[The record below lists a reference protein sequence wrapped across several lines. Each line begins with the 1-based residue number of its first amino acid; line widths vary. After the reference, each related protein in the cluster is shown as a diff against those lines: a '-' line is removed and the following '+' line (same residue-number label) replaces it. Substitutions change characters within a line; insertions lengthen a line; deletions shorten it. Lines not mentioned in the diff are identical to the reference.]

1 MKIYIDSP
9 LNQFYNKSEVRFMI
23 DILIVEDNKEL
34 LTLLTDF
41 LRADGYTVS
50 TAESGEKA
58 LSLYEKYGARL
69 MLLDINLPGVDG
81 FAVCEKIRKEGNTP
95 IIMLTA
101 RVSKEDKLNG
111 LILGA
116 DDYLEKPYDIDI
128 LLAKI
133 KGIFKRRFAEDK
145 ITEGDITLNL
155 VTQTVSKDG
164 KNLEMTAK
172 EFELLKMLIEN
183 KGQTLTKDK
192 LFNSI
197 WGIDSES
204 ETQTLTVH
212 IKWLREK
219 IEADPK
225 NPAHIQTVWGKGYR
239 WEE

>member
-1 MKIYIDSP
+1 M
-9 LNQFYNKSEVRFMI
+9 

-41 LRADGYTVS
+41 LRAEGYTVS
-50 TAESGEKA
+50 TAENGEKA

-69 MLLDINLPGVDG
+69 VLLDINLPDIDG
-81 FAVCEKIRKEGNTP
+81 FAVCEKIRANGNTP

-116 DDYLEKPYDIDI
+116 DDYIEKPYDIDI

-145 ITEGDITLNL
+145 ITEGDLTLNL
-155 VTQTVSKDG
+155 VTQSVTKDG
-164 KNLEMTAK
+164 KTVDMTAK

-183 KGQTLTKDK
+183 KGQTLTKDR
-192 LFNSI
+192 LFNSV

-219 IEADPK
+219 IEVDPK
-225 NPAHIQTVWGKGYR
+225 KPSHILTVWGKGYR
-239 WEE
+239 WED

>member
-1 MKIYIDSP
+1 MVT
-9 LNQFYNKSEVRFMI
+9 NM

-41 LRADGYTVS
+41 LRAEGYIVS
-50 TAESGEKA
+50 TAENGEKA
-58 LSLYEKYGARL
+58 LHLYEKYGARL
-69 MLLDINLPGVDG
+69 VLLDINLPGMDG
-81 FAVCEKIRKEGNTP
+81 FAVCEKIRNEGNTP
-95 IIMLTA
+95 IIILTA

-116 DDYLEKPYDIDI
+116 DDYMEKPYDIDI

-145 ITEGDITLNL
+145 ITEGDLILNL
-155 VTQTVSKDG
+155 VTQSVTKAG
-164 KNLEMTAK
+164 KVVEMTAK
-172 EFELLKMLIEN
+172 EFELLKMLVEN
-183 KGQTLTKDK
+183 KGQVLTKDR
-192 LFNSI
+192 LFNRI
-197 WGIDSES
+197 WGVDSES

-219 IEADPK
+219 IESDPK
-225 NPAHIQTVWGKGYR
+225 NPVHILTVWGKGYR

>member
-1 MKIYIDSP
+1 M
-9 LNQFYNKSEVRFMI
+9 V

-50 TAESGEKA
+50 VADSGEKA
-58 LSLYEKYGARL
+58 LSLYEKYGAKL
-69 MLLDINLPGVDG
+69 VLLDINLPGIDG
-81 FAVCEKIRKEGNTP
+81 FAVCERIRKEGNTP
-95 IIMLTA
+95 VIMLTA
-101 RVSKEDKLNG
+101 RVGKEDKLNG

-133 KGIFKRRFAEDK
+133 KGIFRRRFAEDK
-145 ITEGDITLNL
+145 IAEGDLTLNL
-155 VTQTVSKDG
+155 VTRTVYKDG
-164 KNLEMTAK
+164 KALEMTSK

-183 KGQTLTKDK
+183 KGQTMTKDK

-219 IEADPK
+219 IEKDPK
-225 NPAHIQTVWGKGYR
+225 NPVHIMTVWGKGYR

>member
-1 MKIYIDSP
+1 
-9 LNQFYNKSEVRFMI
+9 MI

-34 LTLLTDF
+34 LQLLTDF

-50 TAESGEKA
+50 TADTGEKA
-58 LSLYEKYGARL
+58 LSLFEKYGARL
-69 MLLDINLPGVDG
+69 VLLDINLPGIDG
-81 FAVCEKIRKEGNTP
+81 FAVCDAIRKNLNTP
-95 IIMLTA
+95 VIMLTA

-116 DDYLEKPYDIDI
+116 DDYIEKPYDIDI

-133 KGIFKRRFAEDK
+133 KGIFRRRFAEDK
-145 ITEGDITLNL
+145 ITEGELTLNL
-155 VTQTVSKDG
+155 VTQTVT
-164 KNLEMTAK
+164 KNDNTIDMTTK

-219 IEADPK
+219 IENDPK
-225 NPAHIQTVWGKGYR
+225 NPVHIMTVWGKGYR

>member
-1 MKIYIDSP
+1 MT
-9 LNQFYNKSEVRFMI
+9 

-50 TAESGEKA
+50 VAENGEKA

-69 MLLDINLPGVDG
+69 VLLDINLPGMDG
-81 FAVCEKIRKEGNTP
+81 FAVCEKIRSNGNTP
-95 IIMLTA
+95 ILMLTA

-111 LILGA
+111 IILGA
-116 DDYLEKPYDIDI
+116 DDYIEKPYDIDI

-133 KGIFKRRFAEDK
+133 KGIFKRRFAQDMM
-145 ITEGDITLNL
+145 TEGNITLNL
-155 VTQTVSKDG
+155 VTQTVTKDN
-164 KNLEMTAK
+164 KTIDMTAK
-172 EFELLKMLIEN
+172 EFELLKLLIEN
-183 KGQTLTKDK
+183 KGQTMTKDR

-204 ETQTLTVH
+204 ESQTLTVH

-225 NPAHIQTVWGKGYR
+225 NPAHIVTVWGKGYR
-239 WEE
+239 WED

>member
-1 MKIYIDSP
+1 
-9 LNQFYNKSEVRFMI
+9 MI

-34 LTLLTDF
+34 LQLLTDF

-50 TAESGEKA
+50 TADTGEKA
-58 LSLYEKYGARL
+58 LSLFEKYGARL
-69 MLLDINLPGVDG
+69 VLLDINLPGIDG
-81 FAVCEKIRKEGNTP
+81 FAVCDAIRKNSNTP
-95 IIMLTA
+95 VIMLTA
-101 RVSKEDKLNG
+101 RVTKEDKLNG

-116 DDYLEKPYDIDI
+116 DDYIEKPYDIDI

-133 KGIFKRRFAEDK
+133 KGIFRRRFAEDK
-145 ITEGDITLNL
+145 ITEGELTLNL
-155 VTQTVSKDG
+155 VTQTVT
-164 KNLEMTAK
+164 KNDNTIDMTSK

-219 IEADPK
+219 IENDPK
-225 NPAHIQTVWGKGYR
+225 NPVHIMTVWGKGYR